1 MNAKKPMSIL
11 RFMKPA
17 DVLQTSPVPAVSVPV
32 AAPAKRLLETST
44 QKSKQKRP
52 RNSLEVFKETT
63 QDVSS
68 LTNGE
73 FAEITQAYMRRI
85 SQAHVGKLQATSERL
100 SNLSGD
106 IARLTANEG
115 IDGTLQPYVLA
126 KRLSELRY
134 QMAQLQRQGV
144 DESNSLL
151 DIAVLHY

>member
-17 DVLQTSPVPAVSVPV
+17 DVLQVNPVAVVSVPV
-32 AAPAKRLLETST
+32 AAPVKRPLETPT
-44 QKSKQKRP
+44 QKLKPKRA
-52 RNSLEVFKETT
+52 RNNTETT
-63 QDVSS
+63 QDVAS

-73 FAEITQAYMRRI
+73 FAEITQVYMRRI
-85 SQAHVGKLQATSERL
+85 SQAHVGKLQANSERL

-106 IARLTANEG
+106 ISRLTANEG

-144 DESNSLL
+144 GESNSLL
-151 DIAVLHY
+151 DIAVLFN

>member
-17 DVLQTSPVPAVSVPV
+17 DVLQASPIPVVSVPV
-32 AAPAKRLLETST
+32 AAPAKRLLETTT
-44 QKSKQKRP
+44 QKSKPKRA
-52 RNSLEVFKETT
+52 RNCLEVFGDTT

-85 SQAHVGKLQATSERL
+85 SQAHVGKLQTTSERL

>member
-17 DVLQTSPVPAVSVPV
+17 DVLQVNPVAVVSVPV
-32 AAPAKRLLETST
+32 AAPVKRPLETPT
-44 QKSKQKRP
+44 QKLKPKRA
-52 RNSLEVFKETT
+52 RNNTETT
-63 QDVSS
+63 QDVAS

-73 FAEITQAYMRRI
+73 FAEITQVYMRRI
-85 SQAHVGKLQATSERL
+85 SQAHVGKLQANSERL

-106 IARLTANEG
+106 ISRLTANEG

-151 DIAVLHY
+151 DIAVLFN

>member
-17 DVLQTSPVPAVSVPV
+17 DVLQVNPVAVVSVPV
-32 AAPAKRLLETST
+32 AAPVKRPLETTTT
-44 QKSKQKRP
+44 QNVKPKRP
-52 RNSLEVFKETT
+52 RNNPETT

-73 FAEITQAYMRRI
+73 FAEITQVYMRRI
-85 SQAHVGKLQATSERL
+85 SQAHVGKLQATSEQL

-134 QMAQLQRQGV
+134 QMAQLKRQGV

-151 DIAVLHY
+151 DIAVLFN